1 MPERN
6 GSVVVLGASAGG
18 VDALA
23 RVVADL
29 PADLGAAVNAFLSV
43 VSRSLAENRLAPV
56 TIELSDR
63 TYMLGE
69 STDTQQPVG

>member
-1 MPERN
+1 LNGYQLRERP
-6 GSVVVLGASAGG
+6 GFVLEAT
-18 VDALA
+18 
-23 RVVADL
+23 L
-29 PADLGAAVNAFLSV
+29 PDPGGAAVNAFLSV

-63 TYMLGE
+63 TYLLGE